1 MHRSE
6 DGGGWLN
13 LGASLSESYSD
24 STVSAGSSYS
34 YSVVSVS
41 AADSGVQ
48 GAAVT
53 LNDVVVPGVAGDITL
68 SAAGRKVRGT
78 KLVTLSWGH
87 VGNVQITR
95 NGSDIGTGD
104 SNTYEDALGKG
115 GGSYIYQV
123 CEMADA
129 TNCSNTATVVF

>member
-53 LNDVVVPGVAGDITL
+53 LNDVVVPG
-68 SAAGRKVRGT
+68 
-78 KLVTLSWGH
+78 
-87 VGNVQITR
+87 
-95 NGSDIGTGD
+95 D